1 MVDRESHHVQR
12 ESNQTF
18 PPGHDNCI
26 RRSKNGRMGGS
37 MPGHSNRGPMEQN
50 RTRPSYQYPGTN
62 SLQPSITNLS
72 KKQEQHISSYAD
84 GQHHSN
90 LVPLKNGGLKKQDCN
105 GNSQGD
111 MGISITQKYNSDSG
125 VHSVSPKCRG
135 RLPVTSR
142 IRLKRVETLADH
154 ISENLSPMGISKN
167 RFIRVQTDISSSP
180 ILQLETRSTSTCNGR
195 FPTVME
201 GGPSSSFSPILSDRK
216 NYPQTNQSQIRTD
229 SHHSLVEYSTMVSTG
244 YVSSYRTPNIDS
256 LQENPLTQPSGRNP
270 SINSKQKS
278 KTSGMAVIRKRLQ
291 SKGVSEKAANL
302 ISSARSKGTRKNY
315 ESAWKKFSS
324 WCYGKQINPIQCPIT
339 DILDFL
345 SHLFESGLEY
355 RTINNHRSAISAFHD
370 PIEGIHTGKHK
381 LVCTLMTG
389 IANERPPQPR
399 YNNIWDVQIVLNF
412 IKTLP
417 DYNNLSLRQLTLK
430 TMGLLALAQINRG
443 SEIKFLDTRFMR
455 IVNQSYVFSFNQHTK
470 TSRKNK
476 KLAPDM
482 IFNSFTE
489 EEGIQP
495 YKRQLCPFTAIQYYL
510 QATKALRKPNK
521 TQLFIGQIKPHNEVT
536 KSTIA
541 GWLKL
546 LLKISGIDTTI
557 FKAHSFRAACSSRAK
572 RIGVPIEDILKTGN
586 WTNCSV
592 WQKFYHKPINNSSKV
607 FQNNILK
614 NT

>member
-1 MVDRESHHVQR
+1 
-12 ESNQTF
+12 
-18 PPGHDNCI
+18 
-26 RRSKNGRMGGS
+26 
-37 MPGHSNRGPMEQN
+37 
-50 RTRPSYQYPGTN
+50 
-62 SLQPSITNLS
+62 
-72 KKQEQHISSYAD
+72 
-84 GQHHSN
+84 
-90 LVPLKNGGLKKQDCN
+90 
-105 GNSQGD
+105 
-111 MGISITQKYNSDSG
+111 
-125 VHSVSPKCRG
+125 
-135 RLPVTSR
+135 
-142 IRLKRVETLADH
+142 
-154 ISENLSPMGISKN
+154 
-167 RFIRVQTDISSSP
+167 
-180 ILQLETRSTSTCNGR
+180 
-195 FPTVME
+195 
-201 GGPSSSFSPILSDRK
+201 
-216 NYPQTNQSQIRTD
+216 
-229 SHHSLVEYSTMVSTG
+229 
-244 YVSSYRTPNIDS
+244 
-256 LQENPLTQPSGRNP
+256 
-270 SINSKQKS
+270 
-278 KTSGMAVIRKRLQ
+278 
-291 SKGVSEKAANL
+291 
-302 ISSARSKGTRKNY
+302 
-315 ESAWKKFSS
+315 
-324 WCYGKQINPIQCPIT
+324 
-339 DILDFL
+339 
-345 SHLFESGLEY
+345 
-355 RTINNHRSAISAFHD
+355 
-370 PIEGIHTGKHK
+370 
-381 LVCTLMTG
+381 MTG

-430 TMGLLALAQINRG
+430 TVGLLALAQINRG

-455 IVNQSYVFSFNQHTK
+455 IVNQSYVFSINQHTK

-521 TQLFIGQIKPHNEVT
+521 TQFFIGQIKPHNEVT